1 MSRAPILAWTMLAV
15 LITPVQAADTPA
27 ADQFSREQIEQQL
40 QKAQERLDQAAHE
53 VADLGMKL
61 GNQFAFDMEPWM
73 RHKSPRAVL
82 GINIGT
88 PVPGA
93 PRVTDGVPI
102 VSVSPGGPADIAGL
116 KANDV
121 ILSFG
126 GKELR
131 SQEGHSPQQVLSA
144 LMFDAKAVEPIT
156 VEYRRDGKLERT
168 QVVPKIFPIFLSGS
182 FDHGFEGFGQK
193 LHELNPAMRQRDL
206 TGFGSAEL
214 LDLSPALGK
223 YFGTDKGLLVVHAP
237 SDGRLKL
244 QDGDVI
250 LDIDGRVPNSGSHA
264 LQILSSY
271 RAGEKLKIHIMRQQ
285 KHVELLIEI
294 SNDPKMSWV
303 VP

>member
-61 GNQFAFDMEPWM
+61 GNQFSFDMQPWM
-73 RHKSPRAVL
+73 RHNSPRAVL
-82 GINIGT
+82 G
-88 PVPGA
+88 
-93 PRVTDGVPI
+93 I

-131 SQEGHSPQQVLSA
+131 GQEGHSPQQVLSA
-144 LMFDAKAVEPIT
+144 LMFDANAVEPIT
-156 VEYRRDGKLERT
+156 VEYRRDGKLEKTR
-168 QVVPKIFPIFLSGS
+168 VVPKIFPIFLSGS
-182 FDHGFEGFGQK
+182 FDHGFDGFSEK
-193 LHELNPAMRQRDL
+193 LRELNPAMRHRDL
-206 TGFGSAEL
+206 SGFGSAEL

-250 LDIDGRVPNSGSHA
+250 LDIDGRVPSSGSHA

-285 KHVELLIEI
+285 KHVELPIEM
-294 SNDPKMSWV
+294 SLDPKISWV
-303 VP
+303 VH